1 MTKLFWCLAVGITIR
16 KQKQYFIIIII
27 INQKELSKFNIPL
40 SLGIEHILRILIQVL
55 N

>member
-16 KQKQYFIIIII
+16 KEKQYFIIII